1 MSSFKLNHSYKY
13 KSNVI
18 PMPLLDEETGQQLR
32 HAVNHYQIT
41 LQMYKLVLSLGVD
54 EEMQEPKRPVPFLA
68 GTVLAGELSGQ
79 GKLKI
84 NEAIFTV
91 TNYDKD
97 GDPCF
102 SCGTHTLDDGE
113 VIDSANYCFATEAM
127 REFFDEIPPVEFL
140 K

>member
-32 HAVNHYQIT
+32 RAVNHYQIQCQ
-41 LQMYKLVLSLGVD
+41 LYNLVLSLGVD

-68 GTVLAGELSGQ
+68 GTILSGELSGQ
-79 GKLKI
+79 GQLKLS
-84 NEAIFTV
+84 EAIFTV

-102 SCGTHTLDDGE
+102 ACGTHTLDDGE

-127 REFFDEIPPVEFL
+127 REFFDEIPPVEF
-140 K
+140 

>member
-1 MSSFKLNHSYKY
+1 
-13 KSNVI
+13 
-18 PMPLLDEETGQQLR
+18 MPLLDEETGQQLR

>member
-13 KSNVI
+13 KANVI

-32 HAVNHYQIT
+32 RAVNSYSVQLTMYQ
-41 LQMYKLVLSLGVD
+41 MVHDLGVPD
-54 EEMQEPKRPVPFLA
+54 AIPEPKRPVPFLA
-68 GTVLAGELSGQ
+68 GTILSGELSGQ
-79 GKLKI
+79 GQLKLS
-84 NEAIFTV
+84 EAIFTV

-97 GDPCF
+97 GYPCF
-102 SCGTHTLDDGE
+102 ACGTHTLDDGE